1 MALTQELRQKNSD
14 LWERMATHPFIIELG
29 DDALSHERARR
40 YFLQDY
46 VFVADLVALASLGVA
61 KAPDIQA
68 ASQIHAFLNGILDP
82 KSAEENDFFLRT
94 IDALG
99 ATEADYAAAAAN
111 PVTEG
116 FGNFLMRVGYEG
128 DFEDIAT
135 LLYVTEGAYLDWATR
150 LIQQGKQPSNPIY
163 AEWIRLHSPDVLGDF
178 VAWLAS
184 HLDAADLGS
193 RRPRIERLFR
203 ATLRYEYLFWQAA
216 YDGNA
221 WPDEA

>member
-1 MALTQELRQKNSD
+1 MPLTQELRQQNSA
-14 LWERMATHPFIIELG
+14 LWERMATHPFITELG
-29 DDALSHERARR
+29 DDVLSHARARR

-46 VFVADLVALASLGVA
+46 VFVADLVSLAALGVA

-82 KSAEENDFFLRT
+82 QAAEENDFFLRT

-111 PVTEG
+111 PVTEA

-128 DFEDIAT
+128 AFEDIAT

-163 AEWIRLHSPDVLGDF
+163 AEWIRLHSPEVLGDF
-178 VAWLAS
+178 VAWLAA
-184 HLDAADLGS
+184 HLDAADLGP

-203 ATLRYEYLFWQAA
+203 TTLRYEYLFWQAA
-216 YDGNA
+216 YHGSA